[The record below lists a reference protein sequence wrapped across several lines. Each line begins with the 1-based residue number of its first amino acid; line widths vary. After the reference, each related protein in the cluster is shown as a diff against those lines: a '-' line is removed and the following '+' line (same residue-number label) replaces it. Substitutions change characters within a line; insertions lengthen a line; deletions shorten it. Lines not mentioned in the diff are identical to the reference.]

1 VRGESLRAVALIEIV
16 ALMLE
21 RIIKPSCRYT
31 AHFPWVW
38 FGEGGQP
45 ICGVCHPPWRGHS

>member
-1 VRGESLRAVALIEIV
+1 MRGEPLRAVALIEIV

-21 RIIKPSCRYT
+21 RIIEPSCRYT

-45 ICGVCHPPWRGHS
+45 ICGVCHPPARGHS

>member
-1 VRGESLRAVALIEIV
+1 MRREPLGAVALVEIV

-21 RIIKPSCRYT
+21 RIIEPSCRYT

-38 FGEGGQP
+38 FGDAGQP
-45 ICGVCHPPWRGHS
+45 ICGLCHPPAEGRS

>member
-1 VRGESLRAVALIEIV
+1 MRGESLRAVALIEIV

>member
-1 VRGESLRAVALIEIV
+1 MRREPVGAVDLIEIV

-21 RIIKPSCRYT
+21 RIIEPSCRYS

-38 FGEGGQP
+38 FGDAGQP
-45 ICGVCHPPWRGHS
+45 ICGVCHPPATGHA